1 VFQASVET
9 TINRYY
15 RAVRDS
21 KGRPAEAPVKALR
34 RSERGRLRAEEFTK
48 YGQPWGPATQVMHAW
63 LVDQEA
69 KDWLSGDPV
78 ATLARSGDVSHP
90 GGDLTVH
97 HLFPQKVLAEFVESP
112 DEANKP
118 ANYALLSRPTN
129 SEFGDKRPDD
139 VWAALTPDQR
149 KLAASQF
156 FGEAAGDR
164 LKTDRYKESCQ
175 WRADRLVESINDW
188 LGIE

>member
-1 VFQASVET
+1 VFFPANSLDHGDTDMKKPHDKTAMSKHPPRKPAAKGSRVPPGKLDA
-9 TINRYY
+9 
-15 RAVRDS
+15 AV
-21 KGRPAEAPVKALR
+21 KPVKAKR
-34 RSERGRLRAEEFTK
+34 PYVFERFTQADWDEVRSR
-48 YGQPWGPATQVMHAW
+48 
-63 LVDQEA
+63 
-69 KDWLSGDPV
+69 
-78 ATLARSGDVSHP
+78 GDVSHP

-97 HLFPQKVLAEFVESP
+97 HLFPRKVLAEFVESP

-164 LKTDRYKESCQ
+164 LMTDRYKEFCQ
-175 WRADRLVESINDW
+175 WRADRLVESMNDW
-188 LGIE
+188 LGID